1 MNNSR
6 GFFHY
11 LDGSDD
17 ISYTL
22 EGKVIVAEKAWWGEV
37 EQGPDAPDA
46 SLVRPKN
53 NKASIIGSLTLVAV
67 LTAGLVGA
75 TFYKPNPY
83 AERPGIFNSIEHPAT
98 VEGVI
103 NECGSIY
110 EYNPPARHYGQIP
123 VGYKLSPQGER
134 VERNIPVH
142 PMLIPGYGYMAND
155 ETKVGDNVDHFFS
168 TERTD
173 VPDREQILRL
183 MWDGWTVIWYLPP
196 IIDRSNLTADE
207 IENTFNPTT
216 IEAIKSY
223 AEQHDKVIAV
233 PWKGPKDLPMNRNM
247 GISRWAVTQSCGV
260 WSNSVVDE
268 FINQDKSNPKPRPK
282 EPPFAQVNEEG
293 NLNEIHVD
301 QRARR

>member
-1 MNNSR
+1 M
-6 GFFHY
+6 GF
-11 LDGSDD
+11 DD

-22 EGKVIVAEKAWWGEV
+22 KGKVIVTEKAWWGEV

-46 SLVRPKN
+46 SSVRPKN
-53 NKASIIGSLTLVAV
+53 NKASIIGSLTLVAF

-110 EYNPPARHYGQIP
+110 EYDPFARHYGQIP
-123 VGYKLSPQGER
+123 VGYTISPEGKRIER
-134 VERNIPVH
+134 EIPVH
-142 PMLIPGYGYMAND
+142 PMIIAAYGYMAND
-155 ETKVGDNVDHFFS
+155 ETKLGDKVDPFYS

-183 MWDGWTVIWYLPP
+183 MWEGWTVIWYLPP

-216 IEAIKSY
+216 VEDIKAY
-223 AEQHDKVIAV
+223 AEKHDKVIAV
-233 PWKGPKDLPMNRNM
+233 PWKEAKELPRSRNM
-247 GISRWAVTQSCGV
+247 GISRWGVTQSCGV
-260 WSNSVVDE
+260 WSSSVVDE
-268 FINQDKSNPKPRPK
+268 FINSDKSNSKPRPE
-282 EPPFAQVNEEG
+282 EPPFAQVDEKG
-293 NLNEIHVD
+293 NLNEINVSQHS
-301 QRARR
+301 RR